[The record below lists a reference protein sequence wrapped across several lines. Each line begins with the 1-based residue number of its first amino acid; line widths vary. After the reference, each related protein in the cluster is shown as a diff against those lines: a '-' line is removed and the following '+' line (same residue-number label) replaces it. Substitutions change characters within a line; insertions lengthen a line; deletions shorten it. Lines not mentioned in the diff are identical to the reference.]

1 MVDAVCYILQIKIKH
16 FKHVCFFKNVLIV
29 YSDRMVRVVDVVL
42 MLFVLER
49 NVFPKVGVGQ
59 ICRKS

>member
-1 MVDAVCYILQIKIKH
+1 MLCYILQIKIKH
-16 FKHVCFFKNVLIV
+16 FKHLCFFNFFLIV

-42 MLFVLER
+42 MLCVLER
-49 NVFPKVGVGQ
+49 DVFPKVGVGQ